1 MTDTQI
7 VISVLTGIALFI
19 YIGLHLQAVPDIR
32 TYMELYDLMNN
43 DQYKFA
49 PQTSRSAIFR
59 RYVYDR
65 TTGTNI
71 PIGDHIIFFPDG
83 DIKLNDNLYIWKST
97 MVGNLIRWYYHRKF
111 SKLKDEKI
119 REYNIREAF
128 RRAGE
133 NRESVLYDRYMRQ
146 YSGTTTEYKIDFK
159 FLRG

>member
-1 MTDTQI
+1 MSDTQI
-7 VISVLTGIALFI
+7 VISILTGIALFI
-19 YIGLHLQAVPDIR
+19 YVGLHLQAIPDIR
-32 TYMELYDLMNN
+32 RYEELYDLMNG
-43 DQYKFA
+43 DHYKFA

-59 RYVYDR
+59 RYVYHR

-71 PIGDHIIFFPDG
+71 PSGDHIIFFPDG

-133 NRESVLYDRYMRQ
+133 NRESELYKRYIRQ
-146 YSGTTTEYKIDFK
+146 QNLDFK